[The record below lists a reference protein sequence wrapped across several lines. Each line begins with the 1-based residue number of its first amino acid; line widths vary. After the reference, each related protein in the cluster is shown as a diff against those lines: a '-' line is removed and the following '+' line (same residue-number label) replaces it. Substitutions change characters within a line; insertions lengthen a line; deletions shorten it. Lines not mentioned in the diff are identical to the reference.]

1 MSRRSNMS
9 ALPERVLLA
18 TDGSEDARNAT
29 HTAVDLVAKCGA
41 ELHVVHVWRD
51 VPSPYARSFI
61 KRELARQGQEI
72 LDAEVA
78 AIEELG
84 GEIAGA
90 HLAGGRIS
98 DEVLRRAKTVGAD
111 LIVLGSRGRGAV
123 GRLLLG
129 SHAEDIVHRAS
140 CPVLIVRYG
149 EENWPP
155 EHVIAA
161 DDFSETATQA
171 TAMGISIGALYDAG
185 ATLLHAYP
193 QLVRGE
199 SEFPVHEAERDLTAR
214 AESLPNT
221 AGASAKTKLWEG
233 DAAEGLIAAAW
244 ADRGNT
250 LIVLGSRGLGPVGRA
265 RLGSTATKVVR
276 AAPCPVLVY
285 AASNE
290 ERSE

>member
-1 MSRRSNMS
+1 MS

-29 HTAVDLVAKCGA
+29 RAAVDLVAKSGA

-61 KRELARQGQEI
+61 KRELTRQGQEI
-72 LDAEVA
+72 LDAELA
-78 AIEELG
+78 AIGDLG
-84 GEIAGA
+84 GEVAGS

-98 DEVLRRAKTVGAD
+98 DEVLRLGEAIGAD

-140 CPVLIVRYG
+140 CPVLVLRYG
-149 EENWPP
+149 EESWPP
-155 EHVIAA
+155 EHVIVA
-161 DDFSETATQA
+161 DDFSETAKRA
-171 TAMGISIGALYDAG
+171 AGLGISIGALYEAG
-185 ATLLHAYP
+185 ATFLHAYP

-199 SEFPVHEAERDLTAR
+199 TEFPVHEAERDLAAR
-214 AESLPNT
+214 AEGLPNT
-221 AGASAKTKLWEG
+221 AGARAETMLWEG
-233 DAAEGLIAAAW
+233 DAAEGVIAAARE
-244 ADRGNT
+244 DRENT

-285 AASNE
+285 AASKE
-290 ERSE
+290 DGGE